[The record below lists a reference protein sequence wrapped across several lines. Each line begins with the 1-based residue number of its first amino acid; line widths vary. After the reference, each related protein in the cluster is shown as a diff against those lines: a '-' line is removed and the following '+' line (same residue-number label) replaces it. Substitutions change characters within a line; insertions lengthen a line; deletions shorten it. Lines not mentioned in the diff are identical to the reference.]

1 MRERRVN
8 TLKKANDYSE
18 EVMKEGYVCID
29 YNFNESTFSGRFL
42 MPEGF
47 VPEKIYFK
55 NNEQDKKYTN
65 VGIER
70 YDGNVYEI
78 NVDFGD
84 EGISAGTWFPAAE
97 DAGGNQHFFVYK
109 DMVNNAE
116 TGKLIELSVDKLYV
130 NPETKNHYMGSIDK
144 NSLFAV
150 RKWRNKSAGVRRK
163 AVYAESA
170 HADGMTITFNM
181 KQSKIKP
188 AKEAELWL
196 WSKSLKKIHRIC
208 LDKKAGNK
216 GF

>member
-78 NVDFGD
+78 NVDFCD
-84 EGISAGTWFPAAE
+84 EGISAC
-97 DAGGNQHFFVYK
+97 
-109 DMVNNAE
+109 
-116 TGKLIELSVDKLYV
+116 LLYTS
-130 NPETKNHYMGSIDK
+130 PSPRDC
-144 NSLFAV
+144 S
-150 RKWRNKSAGVRRK
+150 
-163 AVYAESA
+163 
-170 HADGMTITFNM
+170 
-181 KQSKIKP
+181 
-188 AKEAELWL
+188 
-196 WSKSLKKIHRIC
+196 
-208 LDKKAGNK
+208 
-216 GF
+216 